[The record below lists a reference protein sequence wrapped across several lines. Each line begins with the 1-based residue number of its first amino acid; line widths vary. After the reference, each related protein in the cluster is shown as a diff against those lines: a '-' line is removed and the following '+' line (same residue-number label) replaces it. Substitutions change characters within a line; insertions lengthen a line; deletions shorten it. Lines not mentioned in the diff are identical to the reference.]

1 MYRLTLTSIIVVI
14 VVAVLVGSLIVYTLI
29 TKAPHSFDEKELF
42 LPIISSNDINQA
54 RYTIPKNSLYFHK
67 QIEQ

>member
-14 VVAVLVGSLIVYTLI
+14 VVAVLVGSLNVYTLI

-42 LPIISSNDINQA
+42 LRIISSNDIKQA
-54 RYTIPKNSLYFHK
+54 RFAIPKNSLYFHK